1 MSAAAGYNAYAS
13 LDEPL
18 VGRSHDVPTEVPSQ
32 LGEYALVR
40 LLAQGGMADLFLART
55 AEGRNAVLKVLA
67 PRRAGDADSCALF
80 RDEAKLMA
88 LFDHDNVPRVYAL
101 ASFGGVPYLAMEYV
115 DGADLREIAHA
126 AMQASAEIPYE
137 AAIGIVIGAA
147 AGLDHAHRRCDANGR
162 PLRLVHRDVSLS
174 NIMVTHDGV
183 VKIIDFGIAQSAQS
197 TVHTAPGVVRG
208 KASYMSPEQCLGERV
223 DLRTDVFALGVV
235 LYEMTTGR
243 RCFRGTTDF
252 ARMLAVVR
260 GDFVAPR
267 VAISDYP
274 IELEA
279 IIKTALATDASR
291 RYCSAAAMIE
301 ALERVAFAEGWIA
314 GATTISDFMHE
325 LFGEVAE
332 PWLASQIT
340 AEITASAIVEEQRIR
355 AATGSASGSQP
366 TVITRR
372 RLARGTSC
380 EIVADDDDQ
389 PTRGRRS
396 VPKILVPRFAA

>member
-1 MSAAAGYNAYAS
+1 MSAVAGYNAYAS

-18 VGRSHDVPTEVPSQ
+18 VESSRPAPTDVPSQ

-55 AEGRNAVLKVLA
+55 ADGRTAVLKVLA

-88 LFDHDNVPRVYAL
+88 LFDHDNLPRVYAM

-126 AMQASAEIPYE
+126 AMQASVEIPYE
-137 AAIGIVIGAA
+137 AAVGIVLGAA

-235 LYEMTTGR
+235 LYELTTGR

-260 GDFVAPR
+260 GELVAPR
-267 VAISDYP
+267 VLIADYP
-274 IELEA
+274 AALEA
-279 IIKTALATDASR
+279 VVLKALSLDPDH
-291 RYCSAAAMIE
+291 RYASAAALIDDLSR
-301 ALERVAFAEGWIA
+301 AARQLGWACDPRAIA
-314 GATTISDFMHE
+314 GLMFQLFPDAHVPVRADDLPEDEVPKTVVTRPRRFPHGTESE
-325 LFGEVAE
+325 L
-332 PWLASQIT
+332 
-340 AEITASAIVEEQRIR
+340 
-355 AATGSASGSQP
+355 
-366 TVITRR
+366 RR
-372 RLARGTSC
+372 RAPDEEDVR
-380 EIVADDDDQ
+380 
-389 PTRGRRS
+389 TRGRRS
-396 VPKILVPRFAA
+396 LPRMSAMRAG

>member
-1 MSAAAGYNAYAS
+1 MSEAAGYNAYTS
-13 LDEPL
+13 LDEPI
-18 VGRSHDVPTEVPSQ
+18 VGQSYGAPADVPSQ
-32 LGEYALVR
+32 LGDYALVR

-55 AEGRNAVLKVLA
+55 ADGRDAVVKVLS

-88 LFDHDNVPRVYAL
+88 LFDHDNVPRVYAM

-126 AMQASAEIPYE
+126 AMQASTEIPYQ
-137 AAIGIVIGAA
+137 AAVGIVLGAA

-183 VKIIDFGIAQSAQS
+183 VKIIDFGIAQSSQS

-267 VAISDYP
+267 VVLADYP
-274 IELEA
+274 AGLEA
-279 IIKTALATDASR
+279 VVMKALSIDPDH
-291 RYCSAAAMIE
+291 RYASAAALIE
-301 ALERVAFAEGWIA
+301 DLSRVAQQLGWDCDQRAIA
-314 GATTISDFMHE
+314 GLMFQLFPDAHVPVRADDLPEDEAPKTIVTRPRRFPHGTESE
-325 LFGEVAE
+325 L
-332 PWLASQIT
+332 
-340 AEITASAIVEEQRIR
+340 
-355 AATGSASGSQP
+355 
-366 TVITRR
+366 RR
-372 RLARGTSC
+372 RAPDEEDIR
-380 EIVADDDDQ
+380 
-389 PTRGRRS
+389 TRGRRS
-396 VPKILVPRFAA
+396 LPRMAAMRAA